1 MVSFELSRINE
12 RAAWAFCLPSREGI
26 EFVGLFRDALIP
38 IRPGAVGADA
48 SMVDVLGAISATCL
62 RNSWCESFAWYPVG
76 ALGRRPESNCSRL
89 SLGAAVGAL
98 RADCVEIGAQ
108 SGRSRAPWRTGEYRR
123 SVALPQIPVEG
134 GTTGRSLTT
143 KAVNSPWGV
152 RFRKLGCEAHSAIP
166 DAPPLARSCRRP
178 PRRAS

>member
-1 MVSFELSRINE
+1 MSSFFLTRHNVLLCRAVKKFIVVNPTLSFKEPIPRRALRTRTSLGIYLLSSAATFFGGALVSFELSRINE

-76 ALGRRPESNCSRL
+76 ALG
-89 SLGAAVGAL
+89 V
-98 RADCVEIGAQ
+98 
-108 SGRSRAPWRTGEYRR
+108 T
-123 SVALPQIPVEG
+123 
-134 GTTGRSLTT
+134 
-143 KAVNSPWGV
+143 V
-152 RFRKLGCEAHSAIP
+152 R
-166 DAPPLARSCRRP
+166 RRP
-178 PRRAS
+178 PCLRAEASRRV